1 MSRFHDKNE
10 VQYYGLKNQGATCY
24 LNAVLQCL
32 FMTKDFRDAVES
44 YEKALGGCGEENL
57 LLQLQKLFKQLS
69 ENVATTEGVITSL
82 GIQNVFEQQDAVEYY
97 RKILK
102 AAGTRVSK
110 VFEGKINNIT
120 KCIVCDQINKKTNSF
135 ISILLPIE
143 IENNEQHT
151 VEKCLETFFKH
162 SSLDQEDWMYCDT
175 CDQKTETET
184 WSEIEEYPTVLTLQ
198 VKRFDFDYMQ
208 MRYVK
213 NTCALDVPLSL
224 DIGDQKYDLYAIVNH
239 KGVYSGGHYEA
250 LIKSYENQKWY
261 SFDDHTV
268 WESEASLHGSRLSY
282 MFMFRKVDTSKNKIT
297 AALSPI
303 GRPTAS
309 HLRILLLGPP
319 GSGKSSVGNLILGG
333 NYFPLFPKYGSNT
346 VIMKETINNITVVD
360 TPNLFRLTPVSWA
373 NALKRCVKLCHPGPN
388 VILWVAPISQFSEHQ
403 QGFFHNIKKRLGPGI
418 VKHMMII
425 FTTGREFKDVD
436 KLISKHKVKKV
447 VCACKNRYHVI
458 DINGHNPVPE
468 LVEQL
473 MKMVKDNKDSYC
485 TFKKAIMKAKKSLRA
500 QH

>member
-1 MSRFHDKNE
+1 
-10 VQYYGLKNQGATCY
+10 
-24 LNAVLQCL
+24 
-32 FMTKDFRDAVES
+32 MTKEFRDAVES
-44 YEKALGGCGEENL
+44 YEKAPGDCGGGENL
-57 LLQLQKLFKQLS
+57 LLQLKKLFEQLS
-69 ENVATTEGVITSL
+69 KNEATTEGVTTSL
-82 GIQNVFEQQDAVEYY
+82 GIQNVCEQQDAVEYY

-102 AAGTRVSK
+102 AAGTLVSK

-135 ISILLPIE
+135 ISILLPIKG
-143 IENNEQHT
+143 ENNEQHT

-162 SSLDQEDWMYCDT
+162 SSLDQEDWMYCDR
-175 CDQKTETET
+175 CDQKTETEI
-184 WSEIEEYPTVLTLQ
+184 WSEIEDYPTVITLQ

-224 DIGDQKYDLYAIVNH
+224 DIGDDKYDLYAVVNH
-239 KGVYSGGHYEA
+239 KGGYSGGHYEA

-261 SFDDHTV
+261 SFDDRAV
-268 WESEASLHGSRLSY
+268 WESEASLQGSRLSY
-282 MFMFRKVDTSKNKIT
+282 MLMYRKDDPSKNKNT

-303 GRPTAS
+303 GRPLAL
-309 HLRILLLGPP
+309 HLRILLLGQP

-333 NYFPLFPKYGSNT
+333 NYFPLFPKYGLDT
-346 VIMKETINNITVVD
+346 GIMEETINDITVVD

-388 VILWVAPISQFSEHQ
+388 VILWVAPISQFSKHQ
-403 QGFFHNIKKRLGPGI
+403 QGLFHNIKKRLGSGI

-425 FTTGREFKDVD
+425 FTNSREFKDVD
-436 KLISKHKVKKV
+436 NVISKPKVKKV

-458 DINGHNPVPE
+458 DINRHKQVPE

-473 MKMVKDNKDSYC
+473 IKMVKDNKDSYC

-500 QH
+500 QR